1 MGWTPNKR
9 DSDPKIPHV
18 SPAVQSPLMGL
29 PTQRA
34 QDTELRLDRGP
45 WFWTQDLAQHADIS
59 GPAAPTCLAEL
70 CAQALGELPAGSG
83 STS

>member
-1 MGWTPNKR
+1 
-9 DSDPKIPHV
+9 
-18 SPAVQSPLMGL
+18 MGL

-45 WFWTQDLAQHADIS
+45 WLWTQDFVQHANIS
-59 GPAAPTCLAEL
+59 GQAAPACLAEL

-83 STS
+83 SAS

>member
-1 MGWTPNKR
+1 MDTPNKR
-9 DSDPKIPHV
+9 DSDPKTPHV

-29 PTQRA
+29 PTQWA
-34 QDTELRLDRGP
+34 QGTELRLDRGP
-45 WFWTQDLAQHADIS
+45 WLWTQDLAQHADIS
-59 GPAAPTCLAEL
+59 GPAAPTWLAKL